1 MITLSPVAVNIQNT
15 LNEKIRM
22 LKKSSGGTLGDSVA
36 PNTEGNSSTDYK
48 PDWKASSYSIGTPL
62 TDSAGLEQNYMF
74 TRTPWIKVTSLLPFG
89 EPPGTPIILQGGEL
103 DKYNELKGGFRE
115 THTGPT
121 WGISTKGQGP
131 GMSIIAPISNETGN
145 DYLRPMPG
153 VKDIN
158 VEYKGGGMKLGA
170 TRTAEI
176 SWVCW
181 SWEELDRLTPHFLQ
195 HGKTIMLE
203 WGWSGIGKLNDI
215 QTIDI
220 YNDPV
225 GVPHGGRATRRFDPD
240 KIDKLQSTLS
250 SHTTEQKGHMEVM
263 LGIIQNFDW
272 KVNDTGGFD
281 CSTTIVA
288 PGKLLLQKHQKAKTE
303 ISKLPLL
310 AAERPAG
317 AMEAKTFGGVMR
329 GVFGFL
335 PGVEQTEQVVVA
347 TDGGKTMPELVPYI
361 TFKEYM
367 LDFPYQLRSNWLA
380 GNTGGWEKAGI
391 SLLRTYSIE
400 DYVHYKFE
408 QADAVKVVKKIIV
421 DNKEVTS
428 NLEMK
433 DLSNEERLAIQAGG
447 GEATVTNAG
456 QTYTFA
462 IQNKDSEQQTWTML
476 KAVKIGAVNKPGTGL
491 SQTQYPT
498 IFASGELQKKMGGNT
513 QNFLPYSLIINQ
525 IANGSSYGDPE
536 FGNMYCSWGW
546 FEDNVLSRFWGQI
559 GKKKEHSR
567 TPQMLN
573 EFRSIE
579 HMQDDQGTLQ
589 FISEESEDG
598 RAGAPIY
605 ESTMIRNSPFLVTM
619 DTLKWLIPNMDDPIM
634 KALEKN
640 GMTYFV
646 RNTLARLQEDSSKYI
661 PFGSVERKDGVGQD
675 LKYGQSWSRIKKDAM
690 PIRNIMFH
698 PSYLKEKFKETTDI
712 ISGVESF
719 WNEFSSAYGG
729 VYKFK
734 VEYDDI
740 GQRMMVKEEGYTKFS
755 VNRLLETKEKDR
767 REEPVSGQPKLFEF
781 PVWED
786 GSIVKTQ
793 TLQAKLPDRMQVA
806 AMYGYGDH
814 LGKEEKSSKDGA
826 ETEGE
831 NNSSSPYDELIG
843 RAWGNFVKSQVSQS
857 YEEQDKVKEARY
869 HDMLHGPVDT
879 PSRGNR
885 EFGRIDSDQSK
896 LLYIGDPAV
905 FNPDGGVK
913 SLAQKGT
920 TGTWIDEHI
929 KGILSDRQK
938 EYFAK
943 YREEHPEDI
952 PETKLEEMMKN
963 NEGTREA
970 VNAFAH
976 TWYAAKLKWEINTF
990 HDKWSAFYDFI
1001 LHPYEFVG
1009 NVGLD
1014 EAKLVHSIDIPD
1026 LKHEAYANPDVTMSN
1041 KYSYYSDVG
1050 VLSPGNKYMEKHAV
1064 GFLRMKE
1071 NIQDIIGDLMRTDLN
1086 GVLRKVE
1093 PLVPIEFEID
1103 IDGTGGIYPGNSF
1116 HSSYLPQRYQDNCLF
1131 QVIAS
1136 DHTIDSSGWTTT
1148 IKGQIRARSRY
1159 DEIQREKEDKP
1170 EPKPKPKVTISPG
1183 TNGDEIKVPDAV
1195 EEVEMKSTFRGYA
1208 WQNNTIYGLRSG
1220 IDDSEPDWIP
1230 TLFHHPEWQPQF
1242 LFSDGIEKPY
1252 EKKQVLQADN
1262 TYKEEDFIENTV
1274 KAKDKSIR
1282 KAYWDEH
1289 IEPPN
1294 ATGESVGVDG
1304 FYNDCLCA
1312 I

>member
-1 MITLSPVAVNIQNT
+1 MITLSPVAANIQNT

-22 LKKSSGGTLGDSVA
+22 LKKSSGGDLGNSVA

-317 AMEAKTFGGVMR
+317 AMEAKTFGGAMR

-335 PGVEQTEQVVVA
+335 GVEQTEKVIVA

-367 LDFPYQLRSNWLA
+367 EDFPKQLQRTYENNR
-380 GNTGGWEKAGI
+380 GIDEAGI
-391 SLLRTYSIE
+391 SFMRTFRIK
-400 DYVHYKFE
+400 DYYDYKFE
-408 QADAVKVVKKIIV
+408 ASDFVKVFKKYIV
-421 DNKEVTS
+421 DGKEQTTE
-428 NLEMK
+428 LQIK

-447 GEATVTNAG
+447 GEATVTNG
-456 QTYTFA
+456 GKTYVLKIENKDGEQQTYT
-462 IQNKDSEQQTWTML
+462 ML
-476 KAVKIGAVNKPGTGL
+476 HAAKIGAVNKPGDGV
-491 SQTQYPT
+491 SQSQYPT
-498 IFASGELQKKMGGNT
+498 IFASGELRKEMNT
-513 QNFLPYSLIINQ
+513 GDIDPYSLIINQ
-525 IANGSSYGDPE
+525 IANGSGFGDPE
-536 FGNMYCSWGW
+536 FGNNYCSWGW

-559 GKKKEHSR
+559 GKKRETSR
-567 TPQMLN
+567 IPQMLN

-579 HMQDDQGTLQ
+579 HMQDESGTLQ

-598 RAGAPIY
+598 RAGMPIY

-619 DTLKWLIPNMDDPIM
+619 DTQKWIIPNKEDPVL
-634 KALEKN
+634 A
-640 GMTYFV
+640 
-646 RNTLARLQEDSSKYI
+646 NTLVNYEYGIKMMKLHEDSPKYI
-661 PFGSVERKDGVGQD
+661 PFGSIDREDDVGQD

-698 PSYLKEKFKETTDI
+698 PSYLREKFKETTDI

-740 GQRMMVKEEGYTKFS
+740 GLRMLIKEEGYTKFS
-755 VNRLLETKEKDR
+755 VNRLLETKEKDK
-767 REEPVSGQPKLFEF
+767 REESVSDEPKLFEF

-843 RAWGNFVKSQVSQS
+843 RAWGNFVKTVASSS
-857 YEEQDKVKEARY
+857 FEEQDKVKEARY

-885 EFGRIDSDQSK
+885 GFGRIDADQSEP
-896 LLYIGDPAV
+896 LHIGDPAV
-905 FNPDGGVK
+905 FNPDGTLK
-913 SLAQKGT
+913 SLAVQGPYGT
-920 TGTWIDEHI
+920 MIHDSI
-929 KGILSDRQK
+929 KEVLSAKQI

-943 YREEHPEDI
+943 YKDEHPEEI
-952 PETKLEEMMKN
+952 PEIKLEELMN
-963 NEGTREA
+963 TNEGTREA
-970 VNAFAH
+970 VGAFAH
-976 TWYAAKLKWEINTF
+976 SWYAAKLKYEINTF

-1041 KYSYYSDVG
+1041 EYSYYSDVG

-1159 DEIQREKEDKP
+1159 DEIQREKKDKP

-1183 TNGDEIKVPDAV
+1183 TNGDEIEVPNAV

-1294 ATGESVGVDG
+1294 VTGESVGVDG